1 MHESNAPSQLL
12 RDPRPG
18 AAGCCRSR
26 AAWLSGALRRR
37 RGSIAALAV
46 AAALALGGAGGAG
59 AQPSGPGKELPS
71 LTERLSV
78 REVELVFEQPLGKGL
93 RDLRLSDAQPAD
105 PKAPGYVRF
114 AVPEL
119 HGMSDLEPAHFLVLE
134 DGKARPVLRL
144 EPLAA
149 TAHPWSLRIYFD
161 RVLAH
166 PNTVFEAAIALAYQA
181 GQLAELGTVEIV
193 VADPDPR
200 TVLAPSREAAAIE
213 EVLAALAGQSRR
225 DPRATLFA
233 PSPPP
238 PPATVRRQCDRLV
251 TSLAEAVTRGPHA
264 LLLVADL
271 PALSAAELHQLTAAA
286 AATAIAPAAAA
297 TVAAPTAAATDPE
310 GAGGHAGPTRPAA
323 AAPIALAAPAAAD
336 EGTAL
341 ALGET
346 ARLLAAYGWVTL
358 ALPIHRLA
366 GGREAVPEDDYSR
379 FRRQTWEDPHTPG
392 AIPFLPLLYM
402 LIQKARGKQLP
413 VAPDVR
419 LLTPRFEME
428 DVALAAL
435 VRPTAGLVVPYRA
448 SLAPALGA
456 LAARWHLWYQA
467 DASPAGRE
475 RSVTVSLLAGG
486 QEVRTARWVRSSTP
500 ESVAAARLRRSL
512 AGDSVAA
519 PLQVSVA
526 LLEEPPAAGAQAAD
540 GAAAP
545 GPAILLTQ
553 AAPAAGDRNSL
564 PGPLRISFAWSDARG
579 TVVITHQRLDARAA
593 DLWNRRHA
601 LRLAPP
607 RPPPGHQALGVL
619 IEDLATQLWG
629 CAVLAI
635 PDRTESSSASGAA
648 SGSC

>member
-1 MHESNAPSQLL
+1 
-12 RDPRPG
+12 
-18 AAGCCRSR
+18 
-26 AAWLSGALRRR
+26 
-37 RGSIAALAV
+37 V
-46 AAALALGGAGGAG
+46 ALGGPGRAGDAG
-59 AQPSGPGKELPS
+59 AQPGGPGQELPS
-71 LTERLSV
+71 LAERLSV
-78 REVELVFEQPLGKGL
+78 REVELVFEPPLGKGL
-93 RDLRLSDAQPAD
+93 SDLRLSDAQLAD
-105 PKAPGYVRF
+105 PKTPGYVRF

-119 HGMSDLEPAHFLVLE
+119 HGMSDLEPAHLLVLE

-166 PNTVFEAAIALAYQA
+166 PDTVFEAAIALAYQA

-225 DPRATLFA
+225 DPRATLYA

-271 PALSAAELHQLTAAA
+271 PALSAADLHQLTAAA
-286 AATAIAPAAAA
+286 AATAIAPAAPA
-297 TVAAPTAAATDPE
+297 TAIAPAAPATAAADPE
-310 GAGGHAGPTRPAA
+310 GTGGHAGPTRPAA
-323 AAPIALAAPAAAD
+323 AAPIAPAPPAAAD

-379 FRRQTWEDPHTPG
+379 FWRQSWEDPHIPG
-392 AIPFLPLLYM
+392 AIPFVPVLYM
-402 LIQKARGKQLP
+402 LIQKARGKKIP

-512 AGDSVAA
+512 AGDSLAA

-526 LLEEPPAAGAQAAD
+526 LLEEPPAAEAQAADGAQAAA

-553 AAPAAGDRNSL
+553 AAAPAAGDANSV
-564 PGPLRISFAWSDARG
+564 PGPLRISFAWSDAHG
-579 TVVITHQRLDARAA
+579 TVAITHQRLDARAA
-593 DLWNRRHA
+593 ELWNRRHA
-601 LRLAPP
+601 LLLAPP
-607 RPPPGHQALGVL
+607 LPPPGHQALGVL

-629 CAVLAI
+629 CANLAI
-635 PDRTESSSASGAA
+635 PDRTESSA
-648 SGSC
+648 SGSD

>member
-1 MHESNAPSQLL
+1 M
-12 RDPRPG
+12 
-18 AAGCCRSR
+18 
-26 AAWLSGALRRR
+26 AL
-37 RGSIAALAV
+37 GSP
-46 AAALALGGAGGAG
+46 GGAGGAG
-59 AQPSGPGKELPS
+59 AQPSGPGQELPS
-71 LTERLSV
+71 LAERLSI
-78 REVELVFEQPLGKGL
+78 REVELVFEPPLGKGL

-105 PKAPGYVRF
+105 PKAPGFVRF

-119 HGMSDLEPAHFLVLE
+119 HGMSDLEPAHLLVLE

-166 PNTVFEAAIALAYQA
+166 PDTVFEAAIALAYQA
-181 GQLAELGTVEIV
+181 DQLAELGTVEIV
-193 VADPDPR
+193 VADPNPR

-286 AATAIAPAAAA
+286 AATAAAPAAAA
-297 TVAAPTAAATDPE
+297 PIAAPTAAATDSE
-310 GAGGHAGPTRPAA
+310 GTGGHAGPTRPAA
-323 AAPIALAAPAAAD
+323 AAPIAPAAPAAAD
-336 EGTAL
+336 DGTAL

-379 FRRQTWEDPHTPG
+379 FRRQSWEDPHTPG

-402 LIQKARGKQLP
+402 LIQKARGKKMP

-512 AGDSVAA
+512 AGDSLAA

-526 LLEEPPAAGAQAAD
+526 LLEEPPAAGAQAAAGAHAAD

-553 AAPAAGDRNSL
+553 AAAPAVGDGNSV

-579 TVVITHQRLDARAA
+579 TVSITHQRLDARAA
-593 DLWNRRHA
+593 EVWNRRHA

-607 RPPPGHQALGVL
+607 PPPPGHQALAVL

-629 CAVLAI
+629 CAVLAL
-635 PDRTESSSASGAA
+635 PDRTESSASGPPRALVGA
-648 SGSC
+648 PACLMQARSDAWAV